1 MLRFKNISRQV
12 FILGL
17 ISFFTDFASEMLYP
31 IVPLFLTVTLGAS
44 MAVVGIIEGI
54 AAVTSGMLKG
64 YFGLLSDKI
73 GKRSIFV
80 RWGYG
85 LSAIVKSLP
94 GIFPS
99 ISSVIFYRTV
109 DRVGKGIRTAP
120 RDALL
125 SVEAKQNSGAVFG
138 FHRGMDTLGA
148 VVGPLIALLILYF
161 LPGNY
166 RIIFLVAIIP
176 SLSAIYFTFKVKDPA
191 DIKKSIYEKHY
202 KAFWKQAPA
211 AYKKLMIIITIFSL
225 ANSSDVF
232 LILKSKAVSG
242 SDSTAILGYVFYN
255 FIYAALSYPV
265 GILSDKFG
273 KKNIFTFGIFIFA
286 IVYFGFASDPGF
298 LIIWGLFAL
307 YGLYSAATEGVS
319 KAWISDLIKP
329 EFKGTA
335 MGLFTLVT
343 SLALMIGSL
352 LAGILWDLYGAQFPF
367 FLSAIVSSTIA
378 FVLIFNRKG
387 LIAIQPSQDTK

>member
-1 MLRFKNISRQV
+1 MFKFKNISRQV
-12 FILGL
+12 FVLGL

-44 MAVVGIIEGI
+44 MAVVGVIEGI
-54 AAVTSGMLKG
+54 AAVTSGLLKG
-64 YFGLLSDKI
+64 YFGLLSDKL
-73 GKRSIFV
+73 GKQSIFV
-80 RWGYG
+80 KIGYG
-85 LSAIVKSLP
+85 LSGIVKSLP
-94 GIFPS
+94 GFFPF

-109 DRVGKGIRTAP
+109 DRIGKGIRTAP
-120 RDALL
+120 RDVLL
-125 SVEAKQNSGAVFG
+125 SVEAKEQNSGAVFG

-176 SLSAIYFTFKVKDPA
+176 SLSAIYLTFKVKDLA
-191 DIKKSIYEKHY
+191 GTKKSVHKKHY
-202 KAFWKQAPA
+202 KAFWKLAPP
-211 AYKKLMIIITIFSL
+211 AYKRLLMIIAVFSL

-232 LILKSKAVSG
+232 LILKSKAASG

-255 FIYAALSYPV
+255 FIYAVLSYPV
-265 GILSDKFG
+265 GLLSDKLG
-273 KKNIFTFGIFIFA
+273 KKNIFTFGIFIFS
-286 IVYFGFASDPGF
+286 IVYFGFASNPSF
-298 LIIWGLFAL
+298 IIIWFLFAL

-335 MGLFTLVT
+335 MGLFNLVT
-343 SLALMIGSL
+343 SIALMFGSL
-352 LAGILWDLYGAQFPF
+352 LAGLLWDLFGSQIPF
-367 FLSAIVSSTIA
+367 FLSAVVSLIMVPV
-378 FVLIFNRKG
+378 FIFNRKNY
-387 LIAIQPSQDTK
+387 

>member
-1 MLRFKNISRQV
+1 MFRFKNISRQV
-12 FILGL
+12 YVLGL

-54 AAVTSGMLKG
+54 AAITAGVLKG

-80 RWGYG
+80 KWGYG

-94 GIFPS
+94 GIFPF

-109 DRVGKGIRTAP
+109 DRIGKGIRTAP

-125 SVEAKQNSGAVFG
+125 SAEAKENSGAVFG

-148 VVGPLIALLILYF
+148 VIGPLVALLILYF
-161 LPGNY
+161 IPGDY

-176 SLSAIYFTFKVKDPA
+176 SISAIYLTFKVKDPNS
-191 DIKKSIYEKHY
+191 IKKSVHKKHY
-202 KAFWKQAPA
+202 KAFWEQAPA
-211 AYKKLMIIITIFSL
+211 GYKKLLLLITLFSL

-242 SDSTAILGYVFYN
+242 SDTTAILGYVFYN
-255 FIYAALSYPV
+255 FIYAVLSYPI

-273 KKNIFTFGIFIFA
+273 KKNIFTFGILVFS
-286 IVYFGFASDPGF
+286 IVYFGFASSPGF
-298 LIIWGLFAL
+298 LIIWALFAL
-307 YGLYSAATEGVS
+307 YGLYSASTEGVS

-329 EFKGTA
+329 EFQGTA

-343 SLALMIGSL
+343 SLALMFGSL
-352 LAGILWDLYGAQFPF
+352 IAGILWDLYGVQFPF
-367 FLSAIVSSTIA
+367 FLSAILSLIIA
-378 FVLIFNRKG
+378 VIFIFNKN
-387 LIAIQPSQDTK
+387 KF